1 VEDLGEVEVEGE
13 WAVGERRISALATAH
28 LLHHGASGLLS
39 TTTGL
44 TRDRRF
50 AEHV

>member
-1 VEDLGEVEVEGE
+1 VSAGFLGIKAAPTRSG
-13 WAVGERRISALATAH
+13 GALATAH
-28 LLHHGASGLLS
+28 LLHRGASGLVS